1 MYPRD
6 SWQIDPKKLPGVAR
20 FPVDQW
26 KKDGKPCLDTA
37 GWYALCCKIAMK
49 DMTNLGGIFNIG
61 EAYKEEHLG
70 PELEAKRVR
79 RL

>member
-1 MYPRD
+1 M
-6 SWQIDPKKLPGVAR
+6 
-20 FPVDQW
+20 
-26 KKDGKPCLDTA
+26 
-37 GWYALCCKIAMK
+37 CCKIAMK